1 MERYAREIAKPS
13 AERFKPGQMVVVV
26 SQNDVKGYCLM
37 RVHKAVNLT
46 VAALIYLHRG
56 RNKSDDACIKQFQP
70 GMFSLVEFCKPLDM
84 VTSNSPP
91 DDPTNTYSHAR
102 IG

>member
-1 MERYAREIAKPS
+1 
-13 AERFKPGQMVVVV
+13 
-26 SQNDVKGYCLM
+26 M

-70 GMFSLVEFCKPLDM
+70 GMFSLVEFCKPLDL
-84 VTSNSPP
+84 VTSDSTP
-91 DDPTNTYSHAR
+91 DVTTNTYSHAR